1 MFVQSK
7 SILVTPLAARL
18 AVALLALGGLAACGQ
33 KGDLYLPAG
42 EAAAGRASLPQTLL
56 PGTATTAPV
65 SPTSASPASTLP
77 ASGASAPVRAP

>member
-1 MFVQSK
+1 MFAQSK
-7 SILVTPLAARL
+7 SILVRPLAARL

-42 EAAAGRASLPQTLL
+42 EAAVGRASLPQTLL

-77 ASGASAPVRAP
+77 ASGASAPVRTP